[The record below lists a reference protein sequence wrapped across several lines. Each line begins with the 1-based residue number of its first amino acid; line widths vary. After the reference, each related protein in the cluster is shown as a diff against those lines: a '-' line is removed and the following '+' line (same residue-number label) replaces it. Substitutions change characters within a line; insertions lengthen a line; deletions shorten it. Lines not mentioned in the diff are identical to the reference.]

1 MSPGTPDSTGSFA
14 AVVTLESVDE
24 RVAGEAP
31 AQRDVLAHAVHP
43 HAVPVELEVDFVSRL
58 EAQHIPKPLRNH
70 DLPLRPYPGSHTSE
84 YNRRRGRR
92 SALQLYDVSPLDE
105 RGGGRLRRGAAGLL
119 HDRRQRPSAQLLAVA
134 GPSSCPIE
142 VQVQTAKTAAPA
154 SHPISGASAGWS
166 SSMTT
171 TPAQI
176 AASVA
181 TPTRS
186 RADRPARESPTG
198 RSRPDCDGVDMI
210 CPSESSGCSS
220 RGRPGGQGPT
230 LRQGH
235 ERRSAT

>member
-92 SALQLYDVSPLDE
+92 SALQRCDVSPLDE
-105 RGGGRLRRGAAGLL
+105 RLLGGRRRGTAQHPTAGWRSQPGDVVVGCPAANS
-119 HDRRQRPSAQLLAVA
+119 RQNRA
-134 GPSSCPIE
+134 GPPADRQTIGPADEPRRSCP
-142 VQVQTAKTAAPA
+142 ADRCRPWSGHLLKPA
-154 SHPISGASAGWS
+154 TRLIV
-166 SSMTT
+166 
-171 TPAQI
+171 
-176 AASVA
+176 VA
-181 TPTRS
+181 TITVPNRYDS
-186 RADRPARESPTG
+186 RACRRAVPRISWVF
-198 RSRPDCDGVDMI
+198 RSVSD
-210 CPSESSGCSS
+210 
-220 RGRPGGQGPT
+220 
-230 LRQGH
+230 
-235 ERRSAT
+235 